1 MFILLANPPDNVFMS
16 MWDLGGLSVRE
27 LLQRTIRESWE
38 DEVFGQAGRLAF
50 YYFIALFPMLLLLL
64 MPLAMLARTGAAM
77 RDLLSGSFQRFL
89 PQSAALLVTGA
100 IRDLDTDAH
109 TGGALLIVTA
119 LSAIWAG
126 TNASWA
132 MIVGLNTA
140 YETKEDRD
148 WSQIIKAAAA
158 LALAVFAVVF
168 AGLLA
173 AHYVGATLERG
184 APARVL
190 IHITEWGAIS
200 GILLISFA
208 LFYRFGP
215 NLRKRRWQWSTPGAV
230 FGAMLWIGATLLFRE
245 WFDRFSSYPRIYGRA
260 AAAAMLLMWMY
271 MTSATVLLGAELNSE
286 IEKASEGRGDPPWPR
301 RGEVRRRARDPA
313 QN

>member
-1 MFILLANPPDNVFMS
+1 MS

-64 MPLAMLARTGAAM
+64 MPLAMLAHTMLAHTGAAM

-100 IRDLDTDAH
+100 IRDLDVNARA
-109 TGGALLIVTA
+109 GGALLIVAA

-148 WSQIIKAAAA
+148 WRQIIKAAAA
-158 LALAVFAVVF
+158 LAFAVFAVVF
-168 AGLLA
+168 AGLLVA
-173 AHYVGATLERG
+173 YYVGMTLERG
-184 APARVL
+184 APARAL
-190 IHITEWGAIS
+190 IRITEWGAIS

-215 NLRKRRWQWSTPGAV
+215 NLKNRQWQWSTPGAV
-230 FGAMLWIGATLLFRE
+230 FGATLWIAATLLFRE

-271 MTSATVLLGAELNSE
+271 MASATVLLGAELNSE
-286 IEKASEGRGDPPWPR
+286 IEKASEGRSEPPWPR
-301 RGEVRRRARDPA
+301 RTEARRKGTDPA